1 MNAALIF
8 GLLVA
13 LMLTGMPIS
22 IALGLTV
29 LTFLFTMTQVPI
41 EAVGLKLFTGIEN
54 FEIMAG
60 PLFLLCGKF
69 LTHRRGAQRGVRLAP
84 SMVGPWDGGLRPP
97 RGIVRP

>member
-54 FEIMAG
+54 FEIMAV
-60 PLFLLCGKF
+60 PFFIPSGKF
-69 LTHRRGAQRGVRLAP
+69 LTHRGRAERLSALSAPVIGPLYGGGGGA
-84 SMVGPWDGGLRPP
+84 VGGGRP
-97 RGIVRP
+97 